1 MSAPPLPVDDARIE
15 AARRFARFYTRRI
28 GVLHEGLHD
37 SPFTL
42 TESRLLW
49 ELAHREHCSATELAR
64 TLDLDAGYLSRL
76 LGRLKE
82 RGLVRSSRSA
92 QDARIAELALT
103 AAGRRAFAPLDEGSR
118 EQMRKLLARLDDGQQ
133 QQLLRAMAQIERA
146 LDDEASPRSPPA
158 CVLRTHRAG
167 DIGWIVAR
175 HGALYAQEYGFD
187 GRFEALVARIGADF
201 LERFDAQREA
211 CWIAERD
218 GVNVGSVVLVRA
230 RDEQSGEV
238 VPDTAQLRLLLVE
251 PAARGLRLGER
262 LVAQCELFARERGY
276 RRIVLWTNANLAA
289 ARGIY
294 RKAGYRLTGSEA
306 HHSFGQNLVGETWE
320 LLLA

>member
-1 MSAPPLPVDDARIE
+1 MDPIAPDNARID

-28 GVLHEGLHD
+28 GALREGLLD

-49 ELAHREHCSATELAR
+49 ELAHREHCSAATLAR
-64 TLDLDAGYLSRL
+64 ELDLDAGYLSRL
-76 LGRLKE
+76 LRGLKE
-82 RGLVRSSRSA
+82 RGLVRSARSA
-92 QDARIAELALT
+92 NDARVAELSLT
-103 AAGRRAFAPLDEGSR
+103 AAGRRAFAPLDQRSR
-118 EQMRKLLARLDDGQQ
+118 AQMQALLARLDDGQQ
-133 QQLLRAMAQIERA
+133 QQVLQSMAQIERA
-146 LDDEASPRSPPA
+146 LDEAPSRKPPA
-158 CVLRTHRAG
+158 CVLRPHRAG
-167 DIGWIVAR
+167 DIGWMIAR

-218 GVNVGSVVLVRA
+218 GVNVGCVALVQA
-230 RDEQSGEV
+230 RDETTQAIVEG
-238 VPDTAQLRLLLVE
+238 TAQLRLLLVE
-251 PAARGLRLGER
+251 PAARGLGLGQR
-262 LVAQCELFARERGY
+262 LVAECERFARERGY

-294 RKAGYRLTGSEA
+294 RQAGYRLTGSEA
-306 HHSFGQNLVGETWE
+306 HHSFGKDLVGETWE
-320 LLLA
+320 LPLA